1 MSERSLPAPR
11 LVIIVVDDDE
21 AIRRSVG
28 RFLRLCGH
36 EVHAF
41 ESSEAYL
48 VHSRDA
54 DCAILDIQLPGIDGL
69 ELERRIRHEGLRLPV
84 VFITAHDDRRTRTAV
99 ERTGRQ
105 LLVKPVDGDDL
116 LAAIANAIAA

>member
-1 MSERSLPAPR
+1 
-11 LVIIVVDDDE
+11 
-21 AIRRSVG
+21 
-28 RFLRLCGH
+28 
-36 EVHAF
+36 
-41 ESSEAYL
+41 
-48 VHSRDA
+48 
-54 DCAILDIQLPGIDGL
+54 
-69 ELERRIRHEGLRLPV
+69 LPV